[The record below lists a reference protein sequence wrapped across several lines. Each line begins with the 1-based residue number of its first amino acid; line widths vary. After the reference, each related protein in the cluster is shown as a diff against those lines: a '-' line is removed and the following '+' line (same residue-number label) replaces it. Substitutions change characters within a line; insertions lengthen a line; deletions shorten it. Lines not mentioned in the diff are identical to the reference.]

1 MAKSIREVLQ
11 NHPLVTAAKQRINYS
26 VQLRQH
32 GDKSY
37 RDKIIRF
44 QEYDE
49 PSAWKK
55 VKELY
60 DLESPS
66 NKPMQIT
73 HIKSG
78 LYPLYSFANTYSR
91 DWYFVLHW
99 RENDGQ
105 GANAEPVTVP
115 IAEPAVIPITH
126 PVPKPIVQP
135 QPVVQPQPQSVPTDH
150 SVNETAV
157 CPF

>member
-11 NHPLVTAAKQRINYS
+11 NHPLVTATKQRINYS

-44 QEYDE
+44 QEHDE
-49 PSAWKK
+49 PSAWNR

-99 RENDGQ
+99 RENEVPLTTEH
-105 GANAEPVTVP
+105 AIVP
-115 IAEPAVIPITH
+115 ITQS
-126 PVPKPIVQP
+126 VPKPIVQP
-135 QPVVQPQPQSVPTDH
+135 QPVVQPQSVPTDH